1 LLFWAVVFGWIFF
14 GESPRLTVAIGAA
27 LIVASG
33 LFIFFR
39 EQQLKRPASEVIE
52 A

>member
-1 LLFWAVVFGWIFF
+1 VILG
-14 GESPRLTVAIGAA
+14 SA

-39 EQQLKRPASEVIE
+39 EQQLKRRKPLQPDPAMEAGHGEVTR
-52 A
+52 